1 VNTIYIGL
9 MSGTSLDSVDAV
21 AVDIS
26 AEHSTLLANSS
37 FPLPTDIQQRILQ
50 LTQPGN
56 NEIDQMGQLDLDLG
70 QLFADATNQLI
81 EQSGIDRTR
90 IRAIGSHGQT
100 IRHRPAEGAPGF
112 TLQIGDPNTIAEQCS
127 ITTVADFRRRD
138 MAAGGQG
145 APLVPAF
152 HEALFRTAACDRL
165 LVNIG
170 GMSNITVLPANP
182 DTCVM
187 GYDTGPGNVL
197 MNSWI
202 QHCQDK
208 EYDHDGQWAL
218 SGQVDQVLLAQLLS
232 LPFFDLLPP
241 KSTGREQ
248 FNLDW
253 LQQQL
258 DQLTHSVS
266 PVDVQATLLEYTART
281 LCEAIQKH
289 ENWQKYEV
297 YLCGGGAHNSAL
309 KDRISALLSPAPV
322 QTTAALGVDPDWVE
336 AIAFAWLAYRTL
348 EGLSGNLSAVTG
360 ANGQRILGGIY
371 PA

>member
-1 VNTIYIGL
+1 MSLYIGL

-21 AVDIS
+21 AVEIDP
-26 AEHSTLLANSS
+26 ERCTLVAADSY
-37 FPLPTDIQQRILQ
+37 PLPAVTRQQILQ

-56 NEIDQMGQLDLDLG
+56 NEIELMGLLDLELG
-70 QLFADATNQLI
+70 NIFASATNQLI
-81 EQSGIDRTR
+81 EQHQLNRTQ
-90 IRAIGSHGQT
+90 ITAIGSHGQT
-100 IRHRPAEGAPGF
+100 IRHRPGTDAPGF
-112 TLQIGDPNTIAEQCS
+112 TLQIGDPNTITELTG

-152 HEALFRTAACDRL
+152 HQALFQSEQHSRL

-170 GMSNITVLPANP
+170 GMSNITLLPV
-182 DTCVM
+182 DSQSSVM

-197 MNSWI
+197 LDSWI
-202 QHCQDK
+202 QHRQGKSYDRDGAWARSGEICQP
-208 EYDHDGQWAL
+208 
-218 SGQVDQVLLAQLLS
+218 LLTSLLD
-232 LPFFDLLPP
+232 LPFFQLPPP

-258 DQLTHSVS
+258 ALLSS
-266 PVDVQATLLEYTART
+266 PPSDKDVQATLLEYTALT
-281 LCEAIQKH
+281 LSNAIKQH
-289 ENWQKYEV
+289 SDWQHYQI

-309 KDRISALLSPAPV
+309 KQRISELLAPAEV
-322 QTTAALGVDPDWVE
+322 ATTAALGVDPDWVE
-336 AIAFAWLAYRTL
+336 AIAFSWLAYRTL
-348 EGLSGNLSAVTG
+348 TGMSGNLSAVTG
-360 ANGQRILGGIY
+360 ARGERILGGVY